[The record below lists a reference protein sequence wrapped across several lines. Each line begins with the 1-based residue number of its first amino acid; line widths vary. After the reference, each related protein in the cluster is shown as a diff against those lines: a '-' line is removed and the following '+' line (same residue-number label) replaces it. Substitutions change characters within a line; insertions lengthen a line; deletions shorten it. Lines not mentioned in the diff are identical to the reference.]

1 MNAEGGINGRKINFI
16 TYDDGYSPP
25 KTVEQVRKLVESDE
39 VLLVFQPLGTPAN
52 TAIQKYM
59 NSKKVPQLFV
69 ATGATKWGDPKGIP
83 WTMGWQPN
91 YQSEGRIYA
100 EYLMKNH
107 PNGKIAI
114 LFQNDDYGKDY
125 SRA

>member
-25 KTVEQVRKLVESDE
+25 KAVEQVRKLVESDE
-39 VLLVFQPLGTPAN
+39 VLLVFQPLGTPSN

-69 ATGATKWGDPKGIP
+69 ATGATKWNDPKNNPVDHGLAAELP
-83 WTMGWQPN
+83 ERRR
-91 YQSEGRIYA
+91 SIYA
-100 EYLMKNH
+100 QYLLKNN
-107 PNGKIAI
+107 PKGKIAHP
-114 LFQNDDYGKDY
+114 LPE
-125 SRA
+125 RRLR